1 MGVAMSEIARV
12 SYYRELK
19 RELDLRECEARLL
32 ADAAEKL
39 EREGQTAIA
48 EGVRDMWR
56 HNEVA
61 RLRLQSQLGALFFC

>member
-1 MGVAMSEIARV
+1 MSETARA

-19 RELDLRECEARLL
+19 RELDLRESEAQLL
-32 ADAAEKL
+32 AAAAEKL
-39 EREGQTAIA
+39 EREGQTALA
-48 EGVRDMWR
+48 EAVHDIWR

>member
-1 MGVAMSEIARV
+1 MSEIARV

-19 RELDLRECEARLL
+19 RELELRECEAQLL

-48 EGVRDMWR
+48 EGVRDM
-56 HNEVA
+56 
-61 RLRLQSQLGALFFC
+61 

>member
-1 MGVAMSEIARV
+1 METFTLLAVTDRMGVAMSEIARV

-19 RELDLRECEARLL
+19 RELELRECEAQLL

-48 EGVRDMWR
+48 EGVRDM
-56 HNEVA
+56 
-61 RLRLQSQLGALFFC
+61 